1 MKNSNKKLKFIDLF
15 SGLGG
20 FHVAMRDFNGEC
32 VLACDIDEKV
42 NSVYKEN
49 FGIQPFLDIKDID
62 AKLIP
67 EHDILFAGFPCQPFS
82 KGGAQK
88 GFDDIRGTL
97 FFEIVR
103 ILNEKKPK
111 YVLLENVSNLVSH
124 DQGRTYKIILRT
136 LVSLGYSVPQKPIIL
151 SPHLFGIPVLRP
163 RVYIP
168 CILNQKGAGK
178 KLSFHFEKDFSSEPL
193 SIYSMIDAKRVP
205 KEFYISEYEKRILQM
220 WNDFYQGIKMKVI
233 GFPIWAETFKSKT
246 SIDNLP
252 KWKQNFILKN
262 RKLYAE
268 NKKHI
273 DEWFVK
279 YENLSWCNPSHRK
292 FEWQAGDSIDNIYEG
307 LIQFR
312 PSGVRVKRPD
322 KFSTLVAM
330 NHPQIIG
337 KYLRRL
343 TPDETKKLQSFPSNY
358 KLDPNNNLA
367 LKQLGNSVNVYVVKK
382 VISKLLEIN

>member
-273 DEWFVK
+273 
-279 YENLSWCNPSHRK
+279 ENLSGRQEIVLIISTK
-292 FEWQAGDSIDNIYEG
+292 DSYSLD
-307 LIQFR
+307 
-312 PSGVRVKRPD
+312 
-322 KFSTLVAM
+322 
-330 NHPQIIG
+330 
-337 KYLRRL
+337 
-343 TPDETKKLQSFPSNY
+343 LQ
-358 KLDPNNNLA
+358 
-367 LKQLGNSVNVYVVKK
+367 V
-382 VISKLLEIN
+382 